1 MADLATLETQLEAL
15 KNARRSGVQSAGYG
29 DKRTEFRS
37 DEEMQAAIAALEG
50 EIAAAEGTLNPRIAV
65 VRSTKGW

>member
-29 DKRTEFRS
+29 DKRTEYRS
-37 DEEMQAAIAALEG
+37 DEEMQAAIAAIEG
-50 EIAAAEGTLNPRIAV
+50 EIAAAQGTQPRIAV

>member
-1 MADLATLETQLEAL
+1 MTDLTTLQAQLEAL
-15 KNARRSGVQSAGYG
+15 KNARRSGVASAGYG

-37 DEEMQAAIAALEG
+37 DEELQAAIGALEG
-50 EIAAAEGTLNPRIAV
+50 EIAAMEGTLNPRIAV